1 MISRWFMGMAL
12 AALAASAQYRG
23 RTGINYMD
31 EGQTF
36 QVRRTNDYSE
46 NRRDGR
52 CTVRVRIDDEADVEL
67 RGDTIRIHVI
77 KGGPGRDEGTECNA
91 PLPTSGNIT
100 NFRFRGIDG
109 RGTPRLV
116 QEPAARNYY
125 VAVVN
130 IQDPRGGSEGFT
142 YELSWNWDGQGGFGG
157 SGGSGGGGFFP
168 GGPSDQGAVERA
180 CLSELRNRLG
190 REQRVGVQGLFDT
203 RLERGPAGRD
213 VLAGS
218 MNLLRNQRTETATFR
233 CTFYARDNRVENV
246 TYDLGGS
253 GGSGGFFPTPGG
265 GMGLPDMNTSMTGF
279 GELYDGSNRYQLQ
292 EIGVRI
298 RNGSCNIR
306 LISNSGQ
313 RVEMN
318 GTAVSGRSECQLNS
332 ATNGRVNATARFQM
346 NGNQIGNMQMNGTL
360 NGRSFNANFT
370 PR

>member
-1 MISRWFMGMAL
+1 MLARNLVAL
-12 AALAASAQYRG
+12 GAVGLSAFGQYRG
-23 RTGINYMD
+23 RTGINYVD
-31 EGQTF
+31 EGQTA

-109 RGTPRLV
+109 RGNPRLV
-116 QEPAARNYY
+116 QEPASRNYY

-142 YELSWNWDGQGGFGG
+142 YELSWNWDGQGGD
-157 SGGSGGGGFFP
+157 SGGGGFFP
-168 GGPSDQGAVERA
+168 TPGGPSDQSAIERA
-180 CLSELRNRLG
+180 CLAELRNRLG
-190 REQRVGVQGLFDT
+190 QEQRVSVQSLFDT
-203 RLERGPAGRD
+203 RREQAPGGRD

-218 MNLLRNQRTETATFR
+218 MNLLRNQQRETATFR
-233 CTFYARDNRVENV
+233 CTFYARDNRVTDV
-246 TYDLGGS
+246 TYDMGGS
-253 GGSGGFFPTPGG
+253 GGSGGGFFPGG
-265 GMGLPDMNTSMTGF
+265 PAGLPDMNVSTMGSGQ
-279 GELYDGSNRYQLQ
+279 LYDGSNRYQLQ
-292 EIGVRI
+292 EIGVRV
-298 RNGSCNIR
+298 RSGSCNIK
-306 LISNSGQ
+306 LISASGQ
-313 RVEMN
+313 TVEMN
-318 GTAVSGRSECQLNS
+318 GATVSGREECQLNS

-346 NGNQIGNMQMNGTL
+346 NGSRFTSMQMNGTL
-360 NGRSFNANFT
+360 NGRTFNANFN

>member
-1 MISRWFMGMAL
+1 MLRSLILLTA
-12 AALAASAQYRG
+12 AALCVSAQYRG
-23 RTGINYMD
+23 RTGINYVD
-31 EGQTF
+31 DGQTF
-36 QVRRTNDYSE
+36 QVRRSNDYSE

-52 CTVRVRIDDEADVEL
+52 CRVRVRIDDEADVEL

-130 IQDPRGGSEGFT
+130 IQDPRGGSEGYT
-142 YELSWNWDGQGGFGG
+142 YELTWNWDGQGGG

-168 GGPSDQGAVERA
+168 GGPSDQEAVARA
-180 CLSELRNRLG
+180 CLMELRNRLG
-190 REQRVGVQGLFDT
+190 REQRVSVQSLSDT
-203 RLERGPAGRD
+203 RMDTAPGGRD
-213 VLAGS
+213 VLSGTA
-218 MNLLRNQRTETATFR
+218 NLLRNQQRETATFR
-233 CTFYARDNRVENV
+233 CTYYPRDNRVV
-246 TYDLGGS
+246 DLTYDMGGGS
-253 GGSGGFFPTPGG
+253 GGGGFFPGG
-265 GMGLPDMNTSMTGF
+265 PAGLPDMNISTIGSGQ
-279 GELYDGSNRYQLQ
+279 LYDGSNRYQLQ

-298 RNGSCNIR
+298 RDGSCNIR
-306 LISNSGQ
+306 LINTNGQ
-313 RVEMN
+313 TVEMN
-318 GTAVSGRSECQLNS
+318 GNTVSGREECQLNS

-346 NGNQIGNMQMNGTL
+346 NGNRIGGMQINGTL
-360 NGRSFNANFT
+360 NGRTFNANFN

>member
-1 MISRWFMGMAL
+1 MRALFCILAVSL
-12 AALAASAQYRG
+12 AAPAQYTG
-23 RTGINYMD
+23 RSGIRYVD
-31 EGQTF
+31 DGQTF

-52 CTVRVRIDDEADVEL
+52 CRVRVRIDDEADVEL

-130 IQDPRGGSEGFT
+130 VQDPRGGDEGYTFD
-142 YELSWNWDGQGGFGG
+142 LSWTWDGGGG
-157 SGGSGGGGFFP
+157 SGGGGGFFP
-168 GGPSDQGAVERA
+168 GGPSDQDAAERA
-180 CLSELRNRLG
+180 CLAELRNRVG
-190 REQRVGVQGLFDT
+190 REQRAGVQSLFDT
-203 RLERGPAGRD
+203 RLERGRGGRD
-213 VLAGS
+213 ILRGS
-218 MNLLRNQRTETATFR
+218 MNILRNQRTETATFE
-233 CTFYARDNRVENV
+233 CTLSSRENRVENV
-246 TYDLGGS
+246 TYDLGGF
-253 GGSGGFFPTPGG
+253 GGSGGFFPGG
-265 GMGLPDMNTSMTGF
+265 AGLPDMNTSMVGS
-279 GELYDGSNRYQLQ
+279 GQLYDGRNRYQLQ

-306 LISNSGQ
+306 LISSSGQ
-313 RVEMN
+313 TVEMN
-318 GTAVSGRSECQLNS
+318 GTTISGREECQLNS
-332 ATNGRVNATARFQM
+332 ATNGRVNATARFRM
-346 NGNQIGNMQMNGTL
+346 SGNRIENMQMNGTL
-360 NGRSFNANFT
+360 NGRSFDASFN

>member
-1 MISRWFMGMAL
+1 MIFRTFICIVTATL
-12 AALAASAQYRG
+12 AATAQYRG
-23 RTGINYMD
+23 RTGVNYVD

-36 QVRRTNDYSE
+36 QVRRSNDYSE
-46 NRRDGR
+46 DRRDGR
-52 CTVRVRIDDEADVEL
+52 CRVRVRIDDEADVEL

-116 QEPAARNYY
+116 QEPAARNQY

-142 YELSWNWDGQGGFGG
+142 YELTWNWDGQGGG

-168 GGPSDQGAVERA
+168 GGPSDQAVVERA

-190 REQRVGVQGLFDT
+190 REQRLSVQSLFDT
-203 RLERGPAGRD
+203 RRETAFGGRD
-213 VLAGS
+213 ILAGS
-218 MNLLRNQRTETATFR
+218 MNLLRNQQRETGTFR
-233 CTFYARDNRVENV
+233 CTFYARDNRVEDV
-246 TYDLGGS
+246 TYDVGGS
-253 GGSGGFFPTPGG
+253 GGAGGGFFPGG
-265 GMGLPDMNTSMTGF
+265 GSGLPDMNTSMTGS
-279 GELYDGSNRYQLQ
+279 GQLYDGSNRYQLQ

-298 RNGSCNIR
+298 RNGSCNVR
-306 LISNSGQ
+306 LISANGQ
-313 RVEMN
+313 TVEMN
-318 GTAVSGRSECQLNS
+318 GSTVSGRDECQLNS
-332 ATNGRVNATARFQM
+332 STNGRLNATASFQM
-346 NGNQIGNMQMNGTL
+346 NGNRIGGVQLKGTL
-360 NGRSFNANFT
+360 NGRSFNANFS